1 MLAIDHVQSTTEE
14 FHKREKAWWRLWHAC
29 THYEILLLPN
39 TLWSLSNVKLLHRGF
54 FFCQYIILPSNA
66 HFHCWWWYFIGEK
79 NCSDIW
85 GVANNSHQSHCYACD
100 VSFHQRLIWFYFFT
114 AYAQKW
120 NKVETVFFCD
130 KRRECSFGTFVFYT
144 HKTKALKE
152 CLKLSG
158 AQEGSL
164 YFYFS
169 FFLGGGKWLALKEL
183 LF

>member
-1 MLAIDHVQSTTEE
+1 MLAIDQSVLSRSIDYRGVSQ
-14 FHKREKAWWRLWHAC
+14 KRESMMEVMAHV
-29 THYEILLLPN
+29 H
-39 TLWSLSNVKLLHRGF
+39 TLWNTTTTKYFVKFVKCKIVTQGI

-158 AQEGSL
+158 TQEGSL
-164 YFYFS
+164 YFYF
-169 FFLGGGKWLALKEL
+169 
-183 LF
+183 